1 MPITPTYP
9 GVYVEELPS
18 VSHSVTPAPTS
29 VTAFVGYTHPLK
41 TTTFG
46 QAVQLFSFAD
56 YQANFGGF
64 FSHPLLP
71 DYVGQAVSQFFLN
84 GGSTA
89 WVVGLASNYYAIPTT
104 AGTAPAAQGAVV
116 GATATIGAKTSGQL
130 VFTAREPTALTGSST
145 GIQMTLTFSNL
156 RQTANANDTADIT
169 IVYGT
174 TTESYRRVTIGNLV
188 TALAGS
194 ALVTVAASGPMTA
207 YPTAVTPGTP
217 VTFAYATAVN
227 SQWTVINPLDFGP
240 VFQAN
245 SSLDKVSVINL
256 VAMPGITGTGALTV
270 LSDAVEFCER
280 KLAFLII
287 DPPPYAVADSTESKD
302 TTAAALAGAAGLLAA
317 TSPAN
322 PDTIDDMLSGGTFFP
337 QSPNCALYFPWI
349 QTADPVTGQ
358 QAQSP
363 PSGFVAG
370 MFAQEDA
377 SNGVWKSP
385 AGLETALL
393 GTPGVVPWGRMTDP
407 RQGALNPVG
416 INCLRQFPGVGTVIY
431 GASTLVRGNTGF
443 QQYWYVSV
451 RRTALFIEQS
461 LSAALKWAVF
471 APNDQQLW
479 TALRLEVQA
488 FMLSLF
494 LQGAFPGS
502 TPDQAFQVQCDS
514 TTTTPTDIANGT
526 VNIVVSFAPLKPAEF
541 VVIKIAQLAGQS

>member
-41 TTTFG
+41 TQTFS
-46 QAVQLFSFAD
+46 QAVQLSSFAD

-71 DYVGQAVSQFFLN
+71 DYMGQAVSQFFLN

-89 WVVGLASNYYAIPTT
+89 WVVGLPGSYLALPAT
-104 AGTAPAAQGAVV
+104 AGTPATVQSPVV
-116 GATATIGAKTSGQL
+116 GATVTVGPKTTGQL
-130 VFTAREPTALTGSST
+130 VFTALEPTALTST
-145 GIQMTLTFSNL
+145 SAGIQMTLTFSNL
-156 RQTANANDTADIT
+156 RQTTNANDTADIT
-169 IVYGT
+169 ITYGS

-188 TALAGS
+188 TALAPS
-194 ALVTVAASGPMTA
+194 ALATVTVSATMTA
-207 YPTAVTPGTP
+207 YPAAVTPGTAL
-217 VTFAYATAVN
+217 TFGYTATVN
-227 SQWTVINPLDFGP
+227 PAWTVINPLDFVP
-240 VFQAN
+240 VFQDN

-256 VAMPGITGTGALTV
+256 VAMPGITGTGALSA
-270 LSDAVEFCER
+270 LSDAVNFCER

-287 DPPPYAVADSTESKD
+287 DPPPYAVADSTESND
-302 TTAAALAGAAGLLAA
+302 PTAKALAGAAGLLAA
-317 TSPAN
+317 TPPAS
-322 PDTIDDMLSGGTFFP
+322 PDTVDDMLSGGTFFP
-337 QSPNCALYFPWI
+337 QSPNCALYFPWV
-349 QTADPVTGQ
+349 QTSDPVTGQ
-358 QAQSP
+358 PAQSP

-370 MFAQEDA
+370 VFAQEDA

-385 AGLETALL
+385 AGLETVLL

-431 GASTLVRGNTGF
+431 GASTIVRGNSGF

-451 RRTALFIEQS
+451 RRMALFIEQS
-461 LSAALKWAVF
+461 LSAGLKWAVF

-514 TTTTPTDIANGT
+514 TTTTQTDINNGT

>member
-18 VSHSVTPAPTS
+18 VSHSVSPAPTS
-29 VTAFVGYTHPLK
+29 VTAFVGYTHPLR
-41 TTTFG
+41 TTTFN

-71 DYVGQAVSQFFLN
+71 DYMGQAVAQFFLN

-89 WVVGLASNYYAIPTT
+89 WVVGLPSSYYALPTT
-104 AGTAPAAQGAVV
+104 AGTAPAAQGTVT
-116 GATATIGAKTSGQL
+116 GATATVGAKTTGQL
-130 VFTAREPTALTGSST
+130 VFTALEPTALTTPGA

-156 RQTANANDTADIT
+156 RQTANANDTADIA

-194 ALVTVAASGPMTA
+194 ALVTVAVSGTLTA
-207 YPTAVTPGTP
+207 YPAAVTPGTAL
-217 VTFAYATAVN
+217 TFSYASAVN
-227 SQWTVINPLDFGP
+227 AAWTVINPLDFAP
-240 VFQAN
+240 VFADN

-256 VAMPGITGTGALTV
+256 VAMPGITGTGALTA
-270 LSDAVEFCER
+270 LSDAVAFCER

-287 DPPPYAVADSTESKD
+287 DPPPYAVADTTESKD
-302 TTAAALAGAAGLLAA
+302 PTATALAGAAGLLAA
-317 TSPAN
+317 TSPAS
-322 PDTIDDMLSGGTFFP
+322 PDTVDDMLSGGTFFP
-337 QSPNCALYFPWI
+337 QSPNCALYFPWV

-358 QAQSP
+358 PAQSP

-370 MFAQEDA
+370 VFAQEDA

-416 INCLRQFPGVGTVIY
+416 INCLRQFPGIGTVIY
-431 GASTLVRGNTGF
+431 GASTLVRGNPGY

-451 RRTALFIEQS
+451 RRMALFIEQS
-461 LSAALKWAVF
+461 LSAGLKWAVF

-514 TTTTPTDIANGT
+514 TTTTQTDINNGT